1 MNCSWPLQP
10 DLGSLSPQHVWQQ
23 QTPFAF
29 PTVDATVSALPHVHI
44 EKGEMGFGNGQHS
57 FPTWTDHLPV
67 PMKPDY
73 TPMIMPGQTYFEETM
88 EASQLPRYDKTKAK
102 LSDLRPLQPL
112 PINTFEAA
120 TPPANQPLA
129 APGPGIQLQQAHE
142 SYMPIDMPGSV
153 RPYFSEEYLSSPEQT
168 QGEHSRAGFQEM
180 AWMASGGH
188 SMGGY
193 EPAVGVN
200 GEKMGAGEE
209 SMRVPSRRNIFRR
222 RFPLLTSM
230 LLGPEEASCE
240 SETDY
245 SLPTSLPE
253 SIGRRMRAKVR
264 PGESNMTAHVS
275 GGDFGGRFNRAF
287 STSNLLLQPKS
298 SFKNDDSHLERDR
311 QRRNREK
318 GIFVVNDDYTQDPV
332 KRVGRALRFAC
343 VLEEENCLIWFFQ
356 LAKHLSD
363 RHSRSSRLVTFEF
376 MCRSAEIDQAF
387 LILLP
392 FVFFVYLFIE
402 FVFLAAKD
410 SSIWRRMVTLNV
422 ASVNDD
428 FVQTVVSFEN
438 SRDPE
443 RTCFQKQV
451 IYDPLLAQSCEG
463 FN

>member
-1 MNCSWPLQP
+1 MMFQDAFPMNCSWPLQP
-10 DLGSLSPQHVWQQ
+10 DLSSLSPQHVWQQ

-44 EKGEMGFGNGQHS
+44 EKGEMGVGNGQHS

-73 TPMIMPGQTYFEETM
+73 TPMIMPGQTYFEEMM

-153 RPYFSEEYLSSPEQT
+153 RPYFSEEYLSSPQQT

-264 PGESNMTAHVS
+264 PSESNMTASVS
-275 GGDFGGRFNRAF
+275 GGDFGGRLNQAF
-287 STSNLLLQPKS
+287 TSSRLWEGGKQSKE
-298 SFKNDDSHLERDR
+298 HRVR
-311 QRRNREK
+311 TEK
-318 GIFVVNDDYTQDPV
+318 GTFVVNDDYTQDAV
-332 KRVGRALRFAC
+332 KRVGRALRFAS
-343 VLEEENCLIWFFQ
+343 VLFVRF
-356 LAKHLSD
+356 
-363 RHSRSSRLVTFEF
+363 VT
-376 MCRSAEIDQAF
+376 
-387 LILLP
+387 LLLQ
-392 FVFFVYLFIE
+392 LFIII
-402 FVFLAAKD
+402 VYADIRNVL
-410 SSIWRRMVTLNV
+410 SIRQYDILESFHRTY
-422 ASVNDD
+422 AS
-428 FVQTVVSFEN
+428 Q
-438 SRDPE
+438 
-443 RTCFQKQV
+443 
-451 IYDPLLAQSCEG
+451 I
-463 FN
+463 